1 MIDFCPFKLGLD
13 FLISKKLFDIMNN
26 FNLPP
31 VNKIPTRIN
40 TFNTEYFLIGFPMIP
55 QERIDLNKSIFFDTK
70 KRSEFNLKSYDAFI
84 NTDFLLN
91 PEKYIQM
98 YFTMLILSVF
108 RGKGYFF

>member
-1 MIDFCPFKLGLD
+1 MFFPCKEKIKEIDMIDFCPFKLGLD

-70 KRSEFNLKSYDAFI
+70 KEANLI
-84 NTDFLLN
+84 
-91 PEKYIQM
+91 
-98 YFTMLILSVF
+98 
-108 RGKGYFF
+108 